1 MQEIGKALPSV
12 FKGHMQGANPPLV
25 EVLAPLW
32 ACVAGKSVAARSRP
46 IAFDAGTLTLAAE
59 SPSWATQLGSM
70 AEEIRAKVNS
80 FLGAPMVRRLRVKI
94 EANVRPEPGL
104 GSAIRPSSLRR
115 RALSPSPTL
124 CEAPPV
130 GTALPCGLQL
140 PTGGVKLDPEIAKVL
155 ERSFAKY
162 FSRGGSK
169 PD

>member
-1 MQEIGKALPSV
+1 
-12 FKGHMQGANPPLV
+12 MQGANPPLV

-32 ACVAGKSVAARSRP
+32 PCVAGKSVAARSRP
-46 IAFDAGTLTLAAE
+46 IAFDAGTLTLSAE

-80 FLGAPMVRRLRVKI
+80 FLGAPMVRRLRVKL
-94 EANVRPEPGL
+94 EANVPPAPEPGL

-124 CEAPPV
+124 YEAPPV
-130 GTALPCGLQL
+130 STALPSELQL